1 MKKRGFRSI
10 QRKFRYF
17 SIVLTAGLL
26 TVFFIM
32 QQLEQRYQAD
42 SAAVSDHYNRFSRY
56 WNKMQEAD
64 RTLYSYAQ
72 TPAQEQKEIYKE
84 LLKEL
89 MEHASVL
96 AGVQKTPEMQDLRR
110 LTEKYL
116 DAGEQILDDMA
127 GTEARATQ
135 YDTLNGYKWILD
147 GLYDTLYQEMQVY
160 LETEQETL
168 VQMRRN
174 LNIGVMALEA
184 TLLALIVLW
193 LHRLAKKITWPVREL
208 TMQTEEIIR
217 GNRRIEMRY
226 HPEIHDEL
234 DLLNNSFYRMV
245 ETNNRNYDSLK
256 KQKELEERLARTRL
270 RLLQSRV
277 NPHFMFNTL
286 NLIAGLAAEE
296 EAEKTTDMVIQT
308 ARYLR
313 YALVCLD
320 KAVRLEDEAGHAADY
335 MKIQKARFEE
345 RFELDFQIE
354 EESKHAIV
362 PSMILQPLCE
372 NALGYGTESMKRT
385 TVIRICANVK
395 ADRLTVAVE
404 DNGAG
409 MNAER
414 LKEICG
420 RLEHADSYDDT
431 KGIGIV
437 NTYQRL
443 QSFCRAIKGDT
454 EGLVTFELESEP
466 QVCTRIAFTMPL
478 IDMTPSKAQELLPD
492 EGGKEKI

>member
-1 MKKRGFRSI
+1 MRKRGFQSI
-10 QRKFRYF
+10 QRKFHSF

-26 TVFFIM
+26 AVFFIM
-32 QQLEQRYQAD
+32 QQLEQRYQEN
-42 SAAVSDHYNRFSRY
+42 SAAVSDHYNRFARY

-72 TPAQEQKEIYKE
+72 TPVKEQKEVCRE
-84 LLKEL
+84 QLEEL

-96 AGVQKTPEMQDLRR
+96 SGVQKAPEMQDLRR

-116 DAGEQILDDMA
+116 DSGKQILDDNA
-127 GTEARATQ
+127 GTEERAAR
-135 YDTLNGYKWILD
+135 YNTLTGYKWILD
-147 GLYDTLYQEMQVY
+147 GLYDTLYQEMQEY
-160 LETEQETL
+160 LETEQKTL
-168 VQMRRN
+168 AQMRRN
-174 LNIGVMALEA
+174 LNIGVMLLEA
-184 TLLALIVLW
+184 LLLALIVLW
-193 LHRLAKKITWPVREL
+193 LRRLAKKITWPVQEL
-208 TMQTEEIIR
+208 TMQTEEIIS

-226 HPEIHDEL
+226 HPEIRDEL
-234 DLLNNSFYRMV
+234 DILNNSFYRMV

-256 KQKELEERLARTRL
+256 KQKELEERLSRTRL

-320 KAVRLEDEAGHAADY
+320 KAVRLEDEAGHAKDY

-345 RFELDFQIE
+345 RFELEFQME
-354 EESKHAIV
+354 EESKNAVV

-372 NALGYGTESMKRT
+372 NALGYGMESMKRT
-385 TVIRICANVK
+385 TVIRICAGVK
-395 ADRLTVAVE
+395 AGRLTVAVE

-409 MNAER
+409 MKAER
-414 LKEICG
+414 LQEIRG

-431 KGIGIV
+431 EGIGIV

-443 QSFCRAIKGDT
+443 QSFFRAIKGDMD
-454 EGLVTFELESEP
+454 GGVAFELESEP

-478 IDMTPSKAQELLPD
+478 IDMAPSKAQEMLPD
-492 EGGKEKI
+492 EGGKE